1 MIEYDV
7 WIEGISGICE
17 LVADKDSMNNAWLAG
32 DDTITSIMDYDELY
46 EQVFDDLD
54 ADDFEKN
61 RLPVEEKSLNRQKLI
76 SKFLES
82 IRLLDKKIEVDS
94 TLKKPLKLLNS
105 SEWSYVRESAL
116 GVVNEFKRQVTIYS

>member
-116 GVVNEFKRQVTIYS
+116 GVVNEFKR